1 MVALGGR
8 VRHHRPAIH
17 GHYLTAVLALIVSL

>member
-8 VRHHRPAIH
+8 VRHHRLASH
-17 GHYLTAVLALIVSL
+17 GHYLNAVLALIVSL